1 MCALCWQTEGGL
13 TRRVGALASETPA
26 RLLRTG
32 GAGGVVMTAKCVW
45 DPAVAGD
52 WQRGA

>member
-1 MCALCWQTEGGL
+1 MAG
-13 TRRVGALASETPA
+13 ETPA

-45 DPAVAGD
+45 DPAAAGD